1 VSDDSFPGRR
11 LLRSKSKERKGSRSV
26 NFAKVLRRRVREQAN
41 GADVA
46 GDVNAVVASNVG
58 RDSSVT
64 HVSSQQHVQ
73 TGSKT
78 PPRTKE
84 D

>member
-1 VSDDSFPGRR
+1 
-11 LLRSKSKERKGSRSV
+11 V
-26 NFAKVLRRRVREQAN
+26 NFAKVVRRRIRKRTSGV
-41 GADVA
+41 DLA

-64 HVSSQQHVQ
+64 HVSSRQHVQ
-73 TGSKT
+73 SSSRTPSK
-78 PPRTKE
+78 RKE